1 MPKKK
6 RKEST
11 RGKKKE
17 NSKIEVN
24 ARDIMEKAQRAKG
37 KESQVK
43 C

>member
-1 MPKKK
+1 MLLQGRDK
-6 RKEST
+6 T
-11 RGKKKE
+11 
-17 NSKIEVN
+17 EVN